1 MSGANSPTNVL
12 RSAPKWIR
20 TLFHIA
26 AVYGGIGIFVIAF
39 LDSTILSF
47 PFITDLLVV
56 VSSTRNHEWMP
67 WYALSATIGSTLGC
81 LSLYFAARK
90 GGDTFFKRHA
100 KAFGTRV
107 RPWVK
112 KHAFWSMFIP
122 ALLPPPFPFEVFTI
136 AEGVFGAPLSRFL
149 LGVLLGRGARFFL
162 EGLLGLRYGRSIN
175 RFFFQHQTG
184 TIIFF
189 IVASILFVAG
199 YLIYR
204 RAASSKP
211 RDQAA

>member
-1 MSGANSPTNVL
+1 VL

-26 AVYGGIGIFVIAF
+26 AAYGGVGIFVIAF

-56 VSSTRNHEWMP
+56 ASSTRKTEWMAY
-67 WYALSATIGSTLGC
+67 YALSATIGSTLGC
-81 LSLYFAARK
+81 LSLYFAAKK
-90 GGDTFFKRHA
+90 GGDAFFRRHA
-100 KAFGTRV
+100 KKFGTRV
-107 RPWVK
+107 RGWVQ

-184 TIIFF
+184 MIIFF
-189 IVASILFVAG
+189 ITASILFVGG
-199 YLIYR
+199 YLIYQR
-204 RAASSKP
+204 VGSSKP
-211 RDQAA
+211 RNQAV

>member
-1 MSGANSPTNVL
+1 ML

-26 AVYGGIGIFVIAF
+26 AAYGGIGIFVIAF

-56 VSSTRNHEWMP
+56 AASTRKPEWMP
-67 WYALSATIGSTLGC
+67 YYSLSATIGSTLGC
-81 LSLYFAARK
+81 LSLYYAAKK
-90 GGDTFFKRHA
+90 GGQAFFKRHA
-100 KAFGTRV
+100 RRFGERV
-107 RPWVK
+107 HGWVE

-122 ALLPPPFPFEVFTI
+122 ALMPPPFPFEVFTI
-136 AEGVFGAPLSRFL
+136 AEGVFAAPLSRFL

-175 RFFFQHQTG
+175 RFFFQHETG
-184 TIIFF
+184 TVVFF
-189 IVASILFVAG
+189 IAAAVVFAAG
-199 YLIYR
+199 YFIFQR
-204 RAASSKP
+204 IGGGSGSRGGEASAS
-211 RDQAA
+211 